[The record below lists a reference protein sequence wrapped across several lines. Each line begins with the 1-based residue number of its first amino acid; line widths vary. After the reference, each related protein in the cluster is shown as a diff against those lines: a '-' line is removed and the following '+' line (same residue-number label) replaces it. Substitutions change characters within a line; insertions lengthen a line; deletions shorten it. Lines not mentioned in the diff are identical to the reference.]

1 MITQAAIPTTGN
13 LRTPP
18 WSHQQ
23 DALDFIRPKPG
34 AMLAM
39 DMGTGKSY
47 VAINLMAEL
56 KCQRTLIL
64 APLSIVDHVWPDQ
77 LRTHLIRLPQVVT
90 LGDAIPSVKA
100 KLQKAQQA
108 WRRNNA
114 FPAVMIVNYES
125 AWREP
130 LASWLTQQPWDLLV
144 LDEIHRIKSARGQAS
159 RWVSRLSDRVNR
171 RLGLTGTPMPNTP
184 LDIYAQ
190 YRALNKRVYGTSYQA
205 FRDRYAEIEDTGFR
219 QKTKDGRE
227 EPVKKIVGYKNLDEL
242 NQKFYSIAFRVET
255 KDVLDLPP
263 TMKSYY
269 PIALSPKALR
279 IYLQMEKTL
288 HADLENGKIVTAQNA
303 LTRLLR
309 LQQLT
314 SGYAPDQQ
322 GTIVKVDD
330 HKGQALED
338 IIHDLGPDEPLV
350 VFARFRPDLDTI
362 AQAAKRQD
370 RPAYELSGETKQL
383 SQWRENGGI
392 LAVQIQAGGIGLD
405 FTLARYCV
413 YYSTGF
419 SLGDYLQS
427 MARLH
432 RPGQAG
438 PVQYIHLVATG
449 TVDELVVKALDRKE
463 DLIERV
469 LREKSLNIQEEK

>member
-1 MITQAAIPTTGN
+1 MTTQAATLTTDN
-13 LRTPP
+13 LRTQP
-18 WSHQQ
+18 WPHQQ

-39 DMGTGKSY
+39 DMGTGKSK
-47 VAINLMAEL
+47 VAIDLMAEL
-56 KCQRTLIL
+56 QCQRTLIL

-77 LRTHLIRLPQVVT
+77 LRIHLVKLPQVVT

-100 KLQKAQQA
+100 KLNKVQQA
-108 WRRNNA
+108 WRRKNA
-114 FPAVMIVNYES
+114 FPTVVIVNYES

-130 LASWLTQQPWDLLV
+130 LASWLMKQPWDLLV

-159 RWVSRLSDRVNR
+159 RWVSRLSDRVHR
-171 RLGLTGTPMPNTP
+171 RLGLTGTPMPNSP

-190 YRALNKRVYGTSYQA
+190 YRALNKRIYGTSNHA
-205 FRDRYAEIEDTGFR
+205 FRDRYAEVEDTGLR
-219 QKTKDGRE
+219 RKTQDGKE
-227 EPVKKIVGYKNLDEL
+227 EPVKKIIGYKNLDEL
-242 NQKFYSIAFRVET
+242 NQRFYSIAFRVET
-255 KDVLDLPP
+255 KDVLHLPP

-269 PIALSPKALR
+269 PIPLSPKAQR
-279 IYLQMEKTL
+279 IYLQMERTL
-288 HADLENGKIVTAQNA
+288 QADLEDGKVVTARNA

-309 LQQLT
+309 LQQVT
-314 SGYAPDQQ
+314 SGYAPDEQ
-322 GTIVKVDD
+322 GTIVQVDTN
-330 HKGQALED
+330 KGKALED
-338 IIHDLGPDEPLV
+338 IIHDLGPNEPLI

-362 AQAAKRQD
+362 AQAAIRQE
-370 RPAYELSGETKQL
+370 RPSYEFSGETKQL
-383 SQWRENGGI
+383 SEWRNNGGI

-405 FTLARYCV
+405 FTFARYCV

-463 DLIERV
+463 DLIQRV
-469 LREKSLNIQEEK
+469 LKEKSITQQEE